1 METNDSQTISLLN
14 DLIRINND
22 RVEGYERAMSE
33 TEDTQ
38 LKSIFNSMAQESR
51 RFKNELTSEVMKLG
65 GTPEEGTTI
74 TGKIFRAW
82 MDFKA
87 AVSMK
92 KRHAI
97 IASCETGED
106 AAGETYRE
114 ILNSGKLPSKY
125 FSLVKEHETA
135 LRKSHERIK
144 LMRDTV
150 KSL

>member
-1 METNDSQTISLLN
+1 METNDNQTVSLLN

-22 RVEGYERAMSE
+22 RIEGYERAMSE

-38 LKSIFNSMAQESR
+38 LKSVFNTMAQESR
-51 RFKNELTSEVMKLG
+51 RFKNELIGEVLKLE

-74 TGKIFRAW
+74 SGKIFRAW

-87 AVSMK
+87 AVAMK

-97 IASCETGED
+97 IGSCETGED
-106 AAGETYRE
+106 VAVETYRE

-125 FSLVKEHETA
+125 FSLVKEQENS
-135 LRKSHERIK
+135 LRKSHDRIK